1 MIQGRDNNMIS
12 IGITGGVGSGK
23 SEALAY
29 LKDKYGAVILLADE
43 AARMLE
49 EKGMPCYNSL
59 VKVFGERILGED
71 GEIDKK
77 RFAEIIFSDKDN
89 VKKVNDIIHPA
100 VKEFILN
107 RMEEEENDGCSL
119 FILEAALLIEN
130 GYDEILDELWY
141 IHTTPEVRATRLKES
156 RGYSD
161 EKIRD
166 IMSHQ
171 LSDDEF
177 IAGCSRVI
185 ENNGT
190 TEELHINIDRCIAE
204 VLKA

>member
-1 MIQGRDNNMIS
+1 MIS
-12 IGITGGVGSGK
+12 IGITGGVGTGK

-49 EKGMPCYNSL
+49 EKGRPCYNNL
-59 VKVFGERILGED
+59 VKVFGVDILDEA

-77 RFAEIIFSDKDN
+77 KFADIIFSDSEN
-89 VKKVNDIIHPA
+89 VKKVNGIIHPA
-100 VKEFILN
+100 VKEYILN
-107 RMEEEENDGCSL
+107 RMALEEKDGCRI

-130 GYDEILDELWY
+130 GYGEILDELWY
-141 IHTTPEVRATRLKES
+141 IHTFPEVRAKRLRES

-171 LSDDEF
+171 LSEKEF
-177 IAGCSRVI
+177 IAGCDRVI

-190 TEELHINIDRCIAE
+190 TEELHQNIDRCVAE
-204 VLKA
+204 VFKA